1 MCTDL
6 VELLESATTQMR
18 RAREALERVTELH
31 RPITY
36 EGRLGN
42 DYHLC
47 YGCMAST
54 DDTESIDWPCL
65 TIKAITNE

>member
-1 MCTDL
+1 MTDEEL
-6 VELLESATTQMR
+6 ELLESAAVQMR
-18 RAREALERVTELH
+18 KAREALERVRELH

-42 DYHLC
+42 DYNLC

-54 DDTESIDWPCL
+54 DDTEGIDWPCL